1 MEPRASATLYQAIF
15 QRHAVSSNLE
25 EERSLVQDFDSITPF
40 RRLLGLIYYLP
51 YEWRKFLLDACRIH
65 TWPYDNL
72 EISKGLN
79 SLKVRE
85 VPIPFRLS
93 ETRPHRRG

>member
-51 YEWRKFLLDACRIH
+51 YEWRKFLLDAYRIQ
-65 TWPYDNL
+65 TRPYDNL
-72 EISKGLN
+72 ELSKRLN
-79 SLKVRE
+79 SLNFAESKKK
-85 VPIPFRLS
+85 L
-93 ETRPHRRG
+93 GG